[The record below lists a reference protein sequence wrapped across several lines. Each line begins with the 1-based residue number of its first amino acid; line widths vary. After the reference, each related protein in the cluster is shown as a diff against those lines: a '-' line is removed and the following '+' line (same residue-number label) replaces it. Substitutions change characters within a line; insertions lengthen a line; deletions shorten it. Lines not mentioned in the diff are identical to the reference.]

1 MAAKP
6 TIVFSIGA
14 WLLPPAFSI
23 IQDKLAERGILSE
36 APAHPSIGA
45 EPPNKTLYDDV
56 ASFKAALTQLVE
68 EQGKDVV
75 VVGHSYGGVVA
86 SCAVEGLAKDARK
99 AAGKEGGV
107 IRVVYMAAFAL
118 DKGQS
123 LLDMLGGQP
132 LPWMEI
138 DVSSSSTVEWTRR

>member
-14 WLLPPAFSI
+14 WLLPPAFST
-23 IQDKLAERGILSE
+23 IQGKLAERGVPSE

-56 ASFKAALTQLVE
+56 ASFKADLTQLVE

-86 SCAVEGLAKDARK
+86 SCAVEGLSKDARK

-107 IRVVYMAAFAL
+107 IRIVYMAAFAL

-132 LPWMEI
+132 LPWMEV
-138 DVSSSSTVEWTRR
+138 DVSSSSTPE